1 MKSVLSRPG
10 TSHGQRPP
18 SSLSQ
23 RPGSRL
29 SSHRPL
35 SRISNRPMSAASRQ
49 AAKVAQLT
57 QTLVMQLL
65 APSPDSVPERYS
77 YALDTA
83 LRCLNTGGG
92 PSQTIED
99 TDRRVKGWVVRIV
112 IQSQNEAVSRLA
124 RKARINI
131 QDHWAEALEQTYAT
145 LRSDVSNRTD
155 FDLELKVGHW
165 LINL

>member
-29 SSHRPL
+29 SSYRPL

-49 AAKVAQLT
+49 VAKVAQLT
-57 QTLVMQLL
+57 QTLVTQLL
-65 APSPDSVPERYS
+65 APPPDGIPERYS
-77 YALDTA
+77 YAIDTA

-92 PSQTIED
+92 PSQTIKD
-99 TDRRVKGWVVRIV
+99 TDRRVKGWVIQIV
-112 IQSQNEAVSRLA
+112 IQSRNERGFQVSKKSKNQYPGSLGGSARTNLCDPQKRCFKPDRL
-124 RKARINI
+124 R
-131 QDHWAEALEQTYAT
+131 LGT
-145 LRSDVSNRTD
+145 
-155 FDLELKVGHW
+155 
-165 LINL
+165 

>member
-1 MKSVLSRPG
+1 LFSSTALYVELTRCESDRRVKHLTLYWGATSAPQGDMKSALSRPG
-10 TSHGQRPP
+10 TGHGQRPQ

-35 SRISNRPMSAASRQ
+35 SRISNRPISAASRQ

-57 QTLVMQLL
+57 QTLVTQLL
-65 APSPDSVPERYS
+65 ASSPDGARDRYS

-83 LRCLNTGGG
+83 MRCLDAGGG

-99 TDRRVKGWVVRIV
+99 TDRRVNGWVVRNV
-112 IQSQNEAVSRLA
+112 L
-124 RKARINI
+124 
-131 QDHWAEALEQTYAT
+131 
-145 LRSDVSNRTD
+145 
-155 FDLELKVGHW
+155 
-165 LINL
+165 